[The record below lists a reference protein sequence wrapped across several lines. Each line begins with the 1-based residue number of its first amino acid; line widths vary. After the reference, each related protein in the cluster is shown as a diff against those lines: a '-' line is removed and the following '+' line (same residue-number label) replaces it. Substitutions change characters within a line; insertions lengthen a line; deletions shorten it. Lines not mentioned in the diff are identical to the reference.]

1 MVQFKDD
8 KHAPLYNS
16 TVLNYEVDGFTNL
29 PKVYVAGAD
38 QPNIDPVSMN
48 RWCHESASPGRE
60 GDCWP

>member
-29 PKVYVAGAD
+29 PKV
-38 QPNIDPVSMN
+38 
-48 RWCHESASPGRE
+48 
-60 GDCWP
+60 